1 MAVTVTVTGSGTFNG
16 KSSNLGSYQVSEES
30 TPTNPLDSSG
40 GTGSISFDVTATPDT
55 LLLMND
61 TVTLSDGTNGI
72 TTGEVTDV
80 SDSDGLV
87 QVQAD
92 TRLKNLVADRIVP
105 PFHGDLGDALRAI
118 LGPTKAELEETPLQ
132 SVAQATDVVDDQ
144 TGVRVDEVLD
154 VLDASRVQQ
163 ELDADQHIG
172 HRIAD

>member
-1 MAVTVTVTGSGTFNG
+1 MAVTVTVAGSGTFNG

-61 TVTLSDGTNGI
+61 TITLSDGTNGL

-80 SDSDGLV
+80 SDSDGIV

-92 TRLKNLVADRIVP
+92 TRLRNLVADRVVP
-105 PFHGDLGDALRAI
+105 PYHGTLGDALRAI
-118 LGPTKAELEETPLQ
+118 FSLAGIASGVVIDSGIDTIPVAVPGFAATISPTL
-132 SVAQATDVVDDQ
+132 
-144 TGVRVDEVLD
+144 VLFR
-154 VLDASRVQQ
+154 SITMIKKEIFQQ
-163 ELDADQHIG
+163 
-172 HRIAD
+172 R